1 MEWHAVRGGG
11 GGADGGGGGADGGG
25 GGARDGGGGGAMP
38 KPPYTMYE
46 LQWQAEIVE
55 IEVGR

>member
-1 MEWHAVRGGG
+1 MEWHAVR
-11 GGADGGGGGADGGG
+11 GGGGGADGGG